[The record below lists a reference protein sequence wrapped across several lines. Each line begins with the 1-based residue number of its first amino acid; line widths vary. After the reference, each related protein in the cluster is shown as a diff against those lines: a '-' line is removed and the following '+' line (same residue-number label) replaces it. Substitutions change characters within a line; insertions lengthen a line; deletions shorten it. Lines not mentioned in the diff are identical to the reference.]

1 MKKITGHVSKG
12 MLMCALICGTLA
24 SNAIPAFAGKMDNDS
39 LSEFMLD
46 PMVVT
51 AQRVDTKDLQTPASV
66 EVYNKERIEK
76 TGAANAYDVLQNT
89 LGVMTQSQGFNG
101 TSMGTMTSKIMIRG
115 VERVLW
121 FY

>member
-1 MKKITGHVSKG
+1 MKEMKGHVSKG

-51 AQRVDTKDLQTPASV
+51 KRKRWIFLRLL
-66 EVYNKERIEK
+66 K
-76 TGAANAYDVLQNT
+76 
-89 LGVMTQSQGFNG
+89 F
-101 TSMGTMTSKIMIRG
+101 
-115 VERVLW
+115 
-121 FY
+121 

>member
-1 MKKITGHVSKG
+1 MKKMTGHVSKG
-12 MLMCALICGTLA
+12 MLMCALICGTLV
-24 SNAIPAFAGKMDNDS
+24 SNAVPAFAGEMDNDS

-46 PMVVT
+46 PMIVT
-51 AQRVDTKDLQTPASV
+51 AQRVDTKDLHTPASV

-101 TSMGTMTSKIMIRG
+101 TSMGTNDQ
-115 VERVLW
+115 
-121 FY
+121 

>member
-1 MKKITGHVSKG
+1 MKEMKGHVSKG

-51 AQRVDTKDLQTPASV
+51 ATRTEKKEVDIPAAT
-66 EVYNKERIEK
+66 EIL
-76 TGAANAYDVLQNT
+76 TH
-89 LGVMTQSQGFNG
+89 
-101 TSMGTMTSKIMIRG
+101 
-115 VERVLW
+115 
-121 FY
+121 